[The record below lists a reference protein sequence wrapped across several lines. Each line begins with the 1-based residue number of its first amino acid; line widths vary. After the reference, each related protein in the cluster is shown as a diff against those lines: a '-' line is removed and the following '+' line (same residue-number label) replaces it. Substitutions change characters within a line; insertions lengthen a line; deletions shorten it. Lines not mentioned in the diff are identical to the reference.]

1 MAESLPKVKQTNYI
15 PVILTSQ
22 CVRRT
27 SSWLTWS
34 TEEVKRK
41 PRPAPALTFGQ
52 KEVKLEAM
60 SDPGFTFFDPPSREE
75 EIVRVLTALA
85 SGTYRPE
92 DLEATSVDL
101 KEEAGRRSGSHVL
114 HGQPQSEAVAKQ
126 IAQEAACMA
135 NTEGGGALI
144 VGVDDRTGQL
154 IGSDTDADWLRRRL
168 YELTERKLSTEIR
181 QVRIA
186 GTRLLVISVPQAVEP
201 VPFNGR
207 YRQRV
212 GRSCVLVTST
222 ELLQGLFAGAAADP
236 SHRRSGHSMDD
247 IAEGAVASL
256 RRRISVVD
264 RFKASLDLRDLLAP
278 ARTAPRRHRF
288 SQHGW

>member
-1 MAESLPKVKQTNYI
+1 
-15 PVILTSQ
+15 
-22 CVRRT
+22 
-27 SSWLTWS
+27 
-34 TEEVKRK
+34 
-41 PRPAPALTFGQ
+41 
-52 KEVKLEAM
+52 
-60 SDPGFTFFDPPSREE
+60 
-75 EIVRVLTALA
+75 
-85 SGTYRPE
+85 
-92 DLEATSVDL
+92 
-101 KEEAGRRSGSHVL
+101 
-114 HGQPQSEAVAKQ
+114 
-126 IAQEAACMA
+126 MA

-256 RRRISVVD
+256 RRRISVATV
-264 RFKASLDLRDLLAP
+264 S
-278 ARTAPRRHRF
+278 RHLSIFATCSPGSDCSTTTPILSTWLVRSF
-288 SQHGW
+288 